1 MATMSALSTSALSS
15 LEAMLHALM
24 RGSSG
29 EGEFDGDTP
38 LDDTLASPPPPPL
51 PARPTAR
58 GRRPSARRV
67 PPAAVPP
74 TSPPSPSPSPSP
86 SKVPSLNPLP
96 PPFHQHRSALS
107 TDFSRSEDAKTE
119 EDVSV
124 LVEEL
129 ERKAMEVEARLR
141 HKEEENAALKRRM
154 ESYHIRWL
162 EYEIRIK
169 SLEEAFHE
177 QMAAL
182 KLAQDAARRAE
193 DETTYGRRRGS
204 SELDGSMEEEEEA
217 AAAPVRLCHGRD
229 RMVVVGSRRSS
240 VMSRLGSGFRRQS
253 HTLERGAA
261 AIVVADA
268 PPASGGGGSVDELK
282 KLKAQFRSWTKDYRA
297 RLCRAKAELRR
308 DRQQRHHQA
317 SCWI

>member
-86 SKVPSLNPLP
+86 SKEPE
-96 PPFHQHRSALS
+96 
-107 TDFSRSEDAKTE
+107 EDAKTE

-193 DETTYGRRRGS
+193 DETAYGRRRGS

>member
-1 MATMSALSTSALSS
+1 MSALSTSALSS

-24 RGSSG
+24 RGS
-29 EGEFDGDTP
+29 DGGDDSDTP

-58 GRRPSARRV
+58 GRRPSPRRV
-67 PPAAVPP
+67 LRAAAPP

-86 SKVPSLNPLP
+86 SK
-96 PPFHQHRSALS
+96 QEQE
-107 TDFSRSEDAKTE
+107 EDEKTE
-119 EDVSV
+119 EDVSL

-169 SLEEAFHE
+169 SMEEAFHE

-182 KLAQDAARRAE
+182 KLAQDAARKAE
-193 DETTYGRRRGS
+193 DETAYGRRRGS
-204 SELDGSMEEEEEA
+204 SELDGSMEEEEEE
-217 AAAPVRLCHGRD
+217 AAPVRLCHGRD

-240 VMSRLGSGFRRQS
+240 VMSRLGSEFRRQS

-268 PPASGGGGSVDELK
+268 PPPLSGGGDSVDDLK
-282 KLKAQFRSWTKDYRA
+282 KLKAQFRAWTKDYRA
-297 RLCRAKAELRR
+297 RLRRANTELRR
-308 DRQQRHHQA
+308 DRQQQRHHQA